1 MTCGSTCNNIVQNQ
15 KSKWKTGALQTQT
28 SNRNLKAPHNRVV
41 ITNACAQDGENV
53 LKWICGALMNKVK
66 KW

>member
-53 LKWICGALMNKVK
+53 LK
-66 KW
+66 